1 MAIAELK
8 QPSEKRE
15 ARVPRAGRS
24 DHLNWHHISVS
35 EILYWLA
42 AILVF
47 FLLPQYLAFAT
58 SVMVTALFVMSL
70 DLILGFAGIISLG
83 HALYFGF
90 GAYVTG
96 LATFTG
102 WTEPISGTLLGGI
115 SAGALAAATGPLVL
129 RLTGLP
135 LIMVTLALGVIAFEA
150 ANKLT
155 WLTGGDDG
163 LYGVTIAPLFGVFR
177 WTVFSQTAYLYVLAW
192 TFLMFVLGRCIVAS
206 PFGLAVQGIRDNSQ
220 RMRLLGT
227 PVLGKLMRIYIVS
240 GFMAGIAGALSA
252 QTTQFVGLAVLSVDT
267 SVNGLVMLVLGG
279 VGRLYGG
286 RNGAPVYMVVH
297 HMASQWNPYH
307 WMFIIGALLTLVVM
321 FARGGVLG
329 IADSLVRVISRRMG
343 AGR

>member
-1 MAIAELK
+1 
-8 QPSEKRE
+8 
-15 ARVPRAGRS
+15 
-24 DHLNWHHISVS
+24 
-35 EILYWLA
+35 
-42 AILVF
+42 
-47 FLLPQYLAFAT
+47 
-58 SVMVTALFVMSL
+58 MSL

-96 LATFTG
+96 LATFAG
-102 WTEPISGTLLGGI
+102 WTEPITGTLLGGV
-115 SAGALAAATGPLVL
+115 SAGALAAVTGPLVL
-129 RLTGLP
+129 RLSGLP

-192 TFLMFVLGRCIVAS
+192 TFLLFVLARCLVAS
-206 PFGLAVQGIRDNSQ
+206 PFGLAIQGIRDNSR
-220 RMRLLGT
+220 RMQLLGT
-227 PVLGKLMRIYIVS
+227 PVLGKLMRIYIIS
-240 GFMAGIAGALSA
+240 GFMAGVAGALSA
-252 QTTQFVGLAVLSVDT
+252 QTTQFVGLIVLNVDT
-267 SVNGLVMLVLGG
+267 SVSALVMLVLGG

-286 RNGAPVYMVVH
+286 LIGAPVYMVVH

-321 FARGGVLG
+321 FARGGILG
-329 IADSLVRVISRRMG
+329 IADSLMRMISRKNG
-343 AGR
+343 ASP